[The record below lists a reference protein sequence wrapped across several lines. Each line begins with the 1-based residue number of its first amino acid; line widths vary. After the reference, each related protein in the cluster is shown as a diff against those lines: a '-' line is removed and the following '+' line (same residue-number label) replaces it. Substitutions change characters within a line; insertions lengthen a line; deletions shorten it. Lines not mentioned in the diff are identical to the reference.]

1 MENIIISTA
10 AQVSYKYNGLFESSS
25 PDWIHMSRT
34 LKEYQLIIVTEGTL
48 HIADSEKDYTVNQN
62 EYLIMKPGH
71 QYGTASTAAL
81 PPVPI
86 PSLMTATILPIPSQ
100 KYLKWSPQ
108 SLPFPQIC

>member
-62 EYLIMKPGH
+62 EYLNYETRTSIWN
-71 QYGTASTAAL
+71 GTLPLFFLLAS
-81 PPVPI
+81 
-86 PSLMTATILPIPSQ
+86 
-100 KYLKWSPQ
+100 
-108 SLPFPQIC
+108 F

>member
-71 QYGTASTAAL
+71 QYGTAPPFVLSTGFIL
-81 PPVPI
+81 NVRCCTLRMKPLSHSPVAVLYP
-86 PSLMTATILPIPSQ
+86 L
-100 KYLKWSPQ
+100 
-108 SLPFPQIC
+108 

>member
-71 QYGTASTAAL
+71 QYGTA
-81 PPVPI
+81 
-86 PSLMTATILPIPSQ
+86 PSLCSFYWLHFECPMLHIKDEASITLPRCG
-100 KYLKWSPQ
+100 
-108 SLPFPQIC
+108 SLSLSLIHI

>member
-71 QYGTASTAAL
+71 QYGTKL
-81 PPVPI
+81 V
-86 PSLMTATILPIPSQ
+86 
-100 KYLKWSPQ
+100 
-108 SLPFPQIC
+108 

>member
-48 HIADSEKDYTVNQN
+48 HIADSEKDYTVNQDIN
-62 EYLIMKPGH
+62 MERHPPFVLSTGFILNVRCCTLRMKPLSH
-71 QYGTASTAAL
+71 S
-81 PPVPI
+81 PVAVLYP
-86 PSLMTATILPIPSQ
+86 L
-100 KYLKWSPQ
+100 
-108 SLPFPQIC
+108 

>member
-62 EYLIMKPGH
+62 EYLIMKPGQPLSH
-71 QYGTASTAAL
+71 SPAAVL
-81 PPVPI
+81 YP
-86 PSLMTATILPIPSQ
+86 L
-100 KYLKWSPQ
+100 
-108 SLPFPQIC
+108 